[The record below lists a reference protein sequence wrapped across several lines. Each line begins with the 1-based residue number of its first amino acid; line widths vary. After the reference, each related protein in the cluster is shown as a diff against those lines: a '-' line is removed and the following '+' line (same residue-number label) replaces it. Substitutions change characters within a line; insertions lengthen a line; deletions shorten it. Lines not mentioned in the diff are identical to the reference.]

1 MANPI
6 SVQVAN
12 GELLSSSKVIP
23 ATVWSMQGLEFQQD
37 LKVIPLSSY
46 DMILGLDWLE
56 QHSPM

>member
-1 MANPI
+1 VANPI